1 MEYTNIVLFG
11 LGIFGILLHN
21 LVKLNGINRRNK
33 GDVNYIQYIKL
44 EKFTILISIS
54 VVFISLL
61 IKHEVKQIETVD
73 TWLGVSYVTIGYMAQ
88 SILCS
93 VMNKAEKFIEEKSQD

>member
-1 MEYTNIVLFG
+1 MEYTNSILFA

-21 LVKLNGINRRNK
+21 LVKLNGINRRNN
-33 GDVNYIQYIKL
+33 GDVNYIQYVKL

-61 IKHEVKQIETVD
+61 VKHEVKQIESIG
-73 TWLGVSYVTIGYMAQ
+73 TWLGVSYVAIGYMAQ
-88 SILCS
+88 SILAAI
-93 VMNKAEKFIEEKSQD
+93 MGKAEKFIEEKSN